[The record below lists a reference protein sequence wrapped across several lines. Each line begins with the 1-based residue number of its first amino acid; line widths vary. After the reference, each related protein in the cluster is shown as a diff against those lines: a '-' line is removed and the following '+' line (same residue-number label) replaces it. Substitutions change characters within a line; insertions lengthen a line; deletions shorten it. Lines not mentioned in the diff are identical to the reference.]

1 MRRFR
6 FSPALP
12 QNPPFT
18 LGDGLILLGLVT
30 LLYLGTRLAFNA
42 PAVIAGPDI
51 SLSPLAIPWYALLSV
66 GHAGTG

>member
-30 LLYLGTRLAFNA
+30 LILLIAKRLMGHRASLDFI
-42 PAVIAGPDI
+42 IA
-51 SLSPLAIPWYALLSV
+51 A
-66 GHAGTG
+66 